1 MGKKDRP
8 PVLDTILVDALIEA
22 RIAARNAKDFAE
34 SDRLRA
40 EIVALGVVL
49 MDAKDPVTGA
59 FSSTWRPM
67 SGEAKPKRDKTTRP
81 PEDTP

>member
-1 MGKKDRP
+1 MTGVTTKAERTAIAGR
-8 PVLDTILVDALIEA
+8 VGALIEA

-49 MDAKDPVTGA
+49 MDAKDPVTGE
-59 FSSTWRPM
+59 FSSTWRFAKAVK
-67 SGEAKPKRDKTTRP
+67 GEGAP
-81 PEDTP
+81 

>member
-1 MGKKDRP
+1 MTGVTTKAERTAIAAR
-8 PVLDTILVDALIEA
+8 VGALIEA

-49 MDAKDPVTGA
+49 MDAKDPVTGE
-59 FSSTWRPM
+59 FSSTWRF
-67 SGEAKPKRDKTTRP
+67 AKAAKVEGAP
-81 PEDTP
+81 